1 MATLLSPNPVLWWV
15 IGGAL
20 AVLALVLY
28 VPFARDLFR
37 FSRLHQIDLVICS
50 IAGVFSVLW
59 FEALKI
65 FSRGRAGSGNRVGST
80 GA

>member
-1 MATLLSPNPVLWWV
+1 MATLRSPNPALWRV

-20 AVLALVLY
+20 AVLAVVLY

-37 FSRLHQIDLVICS
+37 FSRLHNLDLVICS
-50 IAGVFSVLW
+50 VAGVFSILW

-65 FSRGRAGSGNRVGST
+65 FGRSCVSRA
-80 GA
+80 A